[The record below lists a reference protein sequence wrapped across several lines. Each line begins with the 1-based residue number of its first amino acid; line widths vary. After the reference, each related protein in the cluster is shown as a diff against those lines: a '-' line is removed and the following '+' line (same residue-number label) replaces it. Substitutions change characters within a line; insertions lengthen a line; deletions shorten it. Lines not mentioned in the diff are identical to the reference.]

1 VAGGA
6 RDAAFTARGEKM
18 LTKTLQLTWYG
29 VGIEQALWLK
39 AIYFDSA
46 MVQTPEHAIAKAYD
60 LMPGVPR
67 PDFIPA

>member
-1 VAGGA
+1 
-6 RDAAFTARGEKM
+6 M
-18 LTKTLQLTWYG
+18 LTKTLQLTWHG

-39 AIYFDSA
+39 AIYFDSG
-46 MVQTPEHAIAKAYD
+46 MVQTPEQAIAKAYD